1 MTACNG
7 SLGMG
12 ILMMLWNCSSK
23 IDSEDDHKLIAY
35 SSSCTLPGQ
44 EYQKLP
50 FLFKPKNHVPPNHD
64 GGKVNSICPEILW
77 KGKMLIQRAKVDLKE
92 QSRYV
97 QRISLELSYIITTYR
112 SHDNMTMRTG
122 IC

>member
-44 EYQKLP
+44 EHQKL
-50 FLFKPKNHVPPNHD
+50 KNCLSFSN
-64 GGKVNSICPEILW
+64 
-77 KGKMLIQRAKVDLKE
+77 QRVMFH
-92 QSRYV
+92 R
-97 QRISLELSYIITTYR
+97 T
-112 SHDNMTMRTG
+112 MT
-122 IC
+122 